1 MKFDCYKPESA
12 IPAIPGT
19 VYLFVT
25 VSISS
30 RNRYTVTRFGVLNNW
45 LAFFSKTGRPA
56 VAAYS
61 PASGSMDN
69 TCSTVDESGEIT

>member
-1 MKFDCYKPESA
+1 
-12 IPAIPGT
+12 
-19 VYLFVT
+19 
-25 VSISS
+25 
-30 RNRYTVTRFGVLNNW
+30 VLNNW